1 MEKWNDGKK
10 NNSIWAGLFLL
21 VFGLVFLLKNI
32 GLQLPGWLLSW
43 HTILMVIGLLIGYK
57 KNFQGGGWLA
67 MFLVGAFFTLQRITD
82 ANMSKYFFA
91 MAFIIMGLYLIFRP
105 KPSRLNNP
113 KWKKKQAN
121 FTDGAFAN
129 QSAAAD
135 SDDGLNTA
143 AQGTE
148 AEELD
153 IEEPKTDQ
161 AGWVDENDVIAAVCV
176 FGGTDSHVY
185 SKNFKGGEMVAV
197 FGGCNVNLTQAD
209 FEGAIV
215 LEIVAVFGGVKIII
229 PSSWIVKSEVVAI
242 FGGIEDKRGPVI
254 LSDGGTKIVKI
265 TGMALFGG
273 VEIRNF

>member
-10 NNSIWAGLFLL
+10 NNSLWAGLFLL

-32 GLQLPGWLLSW
+32 GLQLPYWVLSW
-43 HTILMVIGLLIGYK
+43 HTILLAIGLLIGYK

-67 MFLVGAFFTLQRITD
+67 MVLVGAFFTLQRITD

-105 KPSRLNNP
+105 KSSRLNNP

-129 QSAAAD
+129 QSSFTDSAD
-135 SDDGLNTA
+135 FVNTESQA
-143 AQGTE
+143 TA
-148 AEELD
+148 AEELNT
-153 IEEPKTDQ
+153 EKPTTDQ

-176 FGGTDSHVY
+176 FGGTDQHVY

-215 LEIVAVFGGVKIII
+215 LEIVAVFGGIKIII

-254 LSDGGTKIVKI
+254 LSDGGTKIIKI
-265 TGMALFGG
+265 TGLALFGG